1 MQLVENGRHYINKK
15 LIQKRESGGR
25 CQNNTKD
32 EVGGGAMHTASIFL
46 HLCLRLVSVTSS
58 LYVYT
63 LCVGFGTRF

>member
-1 MQLVENGRHYINKK
+1 MDDITSTKTDTKERKW
-15 LIQKRESGGR
+15 REMSK
-25 CQNNTKD
+25 QYTKD

-46 HLCLRLVSVTSS
+46 HLCLRLVLVTSS